1 MFEVTEKANE
11 KLQEFFKD
19 RDAEA
24 IIRVFLS
31 QGG

>member
-11 KLQEFFKD
+11 KIQEFFKD
-19 RDAEA
+19 RDSEA

>member
-11 KLQEFFKD
+11 MIQEFFKD
-19 RDAEA
+19 KEKTPC
-24 IIRVFLS
+24 IRIFLS